1 MIQVEERVGE
11 PHQLADYC
19 IFPVEKRHIIQ
30 PPGMRWVIFWHRPSA
45 VIIQQKD
52 GSDEILKIGD
62 PTRKAQLILLAI
74 SLVGSLLLL
83 LSGTNRRTSV
93 PMQI

>member
-1 MIQVEERVGE
+1 MALIQVEERVGE
-11 PHQLADYC
+11 PHQLVEYR

-30 PPGMRWVIFWHRPSA
+30 PPGMRWVVFWHRPSA

-62 PTRKAQLILLAI
+62 PTRKAQLILLAL

-83 LSGTNRRTSV
+83 LSGTNKPSFVTK
-93 PMQI
+93 